1 MTTPFLSIIGAAL
14 YFGWLW
20 HNRTASSRAEAGSL
34 DLTNQEPKRI
44 DEMPR
49 LRLAP
54 VAGVTAKPF
63 SRRPVSIAHGT
74 AQ

>member
-1 MTTPFLSIIGAAL
+1 MTAPILSIIGAAL

-54 VAGVTAKPF
+54 TASVTAKLF
-63 SRRPVSIAHGT
+63 SRGPVSIAHGT